1 MEDKKITAVGETE
14 AAEKNM
20 NISSDNIIA
29 RAIEKINTCGKFKDR
44 YASVIAEPV
53 KRALQEFCRQEEEF
67 ARAVIDGGSAEDCI
81 NNVAKDISKK
91 QAVSDPEVF
100 HTAAKYYFPGAVI
113 EYKMIIHMSEYELE
127 KAEQTEVKAEQTE
140 AKAEQ
145 TEQSSA
151 RMRQTALD
159 LSLDSLLDW

>member
-1 MEDKKITAVGETE
+1 MNDTKEKSAVRAGTLATEIENDSTDIIT
-14 AAEKNM
+14 
-20 NISSDNIIA
+20 

-81 NNVAKDISKK
+81 NTVAKDISKK

-100 HTAAKYYFPGAVI
+100 QTAAEYYFPGAVI
-113 EYKMIIHMSEYELE
+113 EYRMVIHMSKYEFE
-127 KAEQTEVKAEQTE
+127 KPEQK
-140 AKAEQ
+140 K
-145 TEQSSA
+145 SIN
-151 RMRQTALD
+151 
-159 LSLDSLLDW
+159 LSLNSLLDW

>member
-1 MEDKKITAVGETE
+1 MNMENIKEKSAVGVGAPATE
-14 AAEKNM
+14 SREN
-20 NISSDNIIA
+20 STTEIIT

-81 NNVAKDISKK
+81 NTVAKDISKK

-100 HTAAKYYFPGAVI
+100 QTAAEYYFPGAVI
-113 EYKMIIHMSEYELE
+113 EYRMIIHMSKYELE
-127 KAEQTEVKAEQTE
+127 KPEQKTEI
-140 AKAEQ
+140 
-145 TEQSSA
+145 TEQKNKSIN
-151 RMRQTALD
+151 
-159 LSLDSLLDW
+159 LSLNSLLDW